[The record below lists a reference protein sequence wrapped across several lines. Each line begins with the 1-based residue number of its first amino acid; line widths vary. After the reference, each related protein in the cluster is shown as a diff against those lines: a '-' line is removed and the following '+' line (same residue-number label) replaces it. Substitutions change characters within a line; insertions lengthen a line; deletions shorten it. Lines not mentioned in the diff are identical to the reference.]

1 MAENPYLQYFI
12 GFSDFRKEA
21 PFDASTLFFP

>member
-1 MAENPYLQYFI
+1 MQYFI